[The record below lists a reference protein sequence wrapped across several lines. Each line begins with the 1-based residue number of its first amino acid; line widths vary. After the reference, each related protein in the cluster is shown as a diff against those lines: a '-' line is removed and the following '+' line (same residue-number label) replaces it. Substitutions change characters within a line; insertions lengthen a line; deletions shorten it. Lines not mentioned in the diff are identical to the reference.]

1 MSNTDL
7 DYLYVSTDTKSFY
20 KYLCEANFS
29 ELTKERVEELRKQVP
44 LVKNRVITMHIEDY
58 KGARKY
64 MSLMNHIKM
73 NPKRYGIKTKAEMYI
88 FFMFVVDPEF
98 DALVIHES
106 SIKHCEIRD
115 KMSKKFGL
123 TDLNLIR
130 IEKIF
135 YSWMVRQKEHQ
146 KVKEKIEAATWK

>member
-7 DYLYVSTDTKSFY
+7 DYVYIPTDLKSFY
-20 KYLCEANFS
+20 DHVNGANFN
-29 ELTKERVEELRKQVP
+29 ELTKERVEELKEQVP
-44 LVKNRVITMHIEDY
+44 LVKKRNITMHVEDY

-64 MSLMNHIKM
+64 MSLMNHIKG
-73 NPKRYGIKTKAEMYI
+73 NPKRYGIKTKAEMCV
-88 FFMFVVDPEF
+88 FFMFVVDPDF